1 MHYLHQTGSWIY
13 QPSSVI
19 IFTSADGVDFS
30 PVALSNPTITN
41 NEAICEFVKPVN
53 AQFLKIQVANFGLIP
68 AGNPGAGSKAWLFV
82 DEIEV
87 N

>member
-1 MHYLHQTGSWIY
+1 MQNEKGTAKSKEFLGFSGDDCIATIDLGKEENISFVKVHYLHQTGSWIY

-41 NEAICEFVKPVN
+41 NEAICEF
-53 AQFLKIQVANFGLIP
+53 
-68 AGNPGAGSKAWLFV
+68 
-82 DEIEV
+82 
-87 N
+87 